1 MEKMKDMREMES
13 TVRAVRDQ
21 PVQKVTEK
29 KQYETPSLTKL
40 GNVKQVTTGGPG
52 IPAPDV
58 GIFSGA
64 M

>member
-40 GNVKQVTTGGPG
+40 GNVKQVTTGGRYGGPET
-52 IPAPDV
+52 AV
-58 GIFSGA
+58 FSA
-64 M
+64 F